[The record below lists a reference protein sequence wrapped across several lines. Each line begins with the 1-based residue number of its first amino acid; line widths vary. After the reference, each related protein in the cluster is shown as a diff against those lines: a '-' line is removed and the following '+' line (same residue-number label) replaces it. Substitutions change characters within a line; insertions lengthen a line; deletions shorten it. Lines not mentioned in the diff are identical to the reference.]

1 MTILYMADLTVD
13 SSDFADFLRGEDDTH
28 VSFVDSAYEVEEWA
42 ENDDEVVIILF
53 ENGFEKEAERLKGRF
68 VTIERKPDMDP
79 DDVFK
84 AIEQAFPNLSPRI
97 Q

>member
-1 MTILYMADLTVD
+1 MTILYMTELTVD
-13 SSDFADFLRGEDDTH
+13 SSDFADFLRGDDDTH
-28 VSFVDSAYEVEEWA
+28 VSFVNSAYEVEEWA
-42 ENDDEVVIILF
+42 QNDDEVVIVLF

-68 VTIERKPDMDP
+68 VTIERKPEMDVE
-79 DDVFK
+79 DVYA

>member
-1 MTILYMADLTVD
+1 MTILYMTELNVE
-13 SSDFADFLRGEDDTH
+13 SSDFADFLRGDEDTY
-28 VSFVDSAYEVEEWA
+28 VSFVGSAYEVEQWA
-42 ENDDEVVIILF
+42 ENDDEVVIVLF

-68 VTIERKPDMDP
+68 VTIERKPEMDVE
-79 DDVFK
+79 DVFA